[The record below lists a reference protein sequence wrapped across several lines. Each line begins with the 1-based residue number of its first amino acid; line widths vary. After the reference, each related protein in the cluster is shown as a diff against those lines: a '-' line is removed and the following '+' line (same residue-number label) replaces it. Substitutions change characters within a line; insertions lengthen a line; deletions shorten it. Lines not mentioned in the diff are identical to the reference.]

1 MAGKIN
7 LLSPKIDLLPP
18 YVRMRE
24 RFRLLL
30 KIVPLVLL
38 LVALA
43 LGFAYWQMTS
53 NVRLVNEAYAALEDR
68 ETKTKAAEAATAT
81 ANTKTAPLLS
91 AVKFMVDAGKTGPE
105 RAVLIN
111 IIRNYIYSGADVES
125 IDVTDGRTVKIV
137 ARVETPDEY
146 ANFLYRLR
154 QGSIS
159 NSGVL
164 FAADPKTSA
173 VTVAG
178 VTVPGGNNPSFIR
191 PAPGFEPVPVI
202 YPLTVTAIGLLK
214 DPIVVPSEGGSG
226 ATAAAAAGAGVGAM
240 PGMPGGPGMMPPGGG
255 ANSATP

>member
-24 RFRLLL
+24 RFRLLI
-30 KIVPLVLL
+30 KTVPILLL

-43 LGFAYWQMTS
+43 LGLAYWQMTN
-53 NVRLVNEAYAALEDR
+53 NVRRVNEAYAALADR
-68 ETKTKAAEAATAT
+68 ETKTTAAEAATAT
-81 ANTKTAPLLS
+81 ATTKAAPLLS
-91 AVKFMVDAGKTGPE
+91 AVKFMVDSGKTGPE

-111 IIRNYIYSGADVES
+111 IIRNYIYNGADVES
-125 IDVTDGRTVKIV
+125 IDVTDGKTVKIV

-159 NSGVL
+159 NNGVL
-164 FAADPKTSA
+164 FAADPKSSA

-178 VTVPGGNNPSFIR
+178 VAVPGGNNPTFIR
-191 PAPGFEPVPVI
+191 PAPGLEPVPVI

-214 DPIVVPSEGGSG
+214 DPIVVPSESGSG
-226 ATAAAAAGAGVGAM
+226 ASTAASGAGAPGM
-240 PGMPGGPGMMPPGGG
+240 PGMPGGPGMRPAG
-255 ANSATP
+255 ANTATP